1 MRQLFLC
8 LLLSIFSV
16 GAYSQKQE
24 LNLQGAWKMVAFQEK
39 VDGKTVNVF
48 PGYATIDQIKIWS
61 GNQVMFVAH
70 YKSKKH
76 VNDDYGSGTWKMIGN
91 KCEETCNISS
101 YKEWINKT
109 VRIEFEFNK
118 DTLIQIFPLNEKFER
133 DNNTVYTEKYLKIN

>member
-1 MRQLFLC
+1 
-8 LLLSIFSV
+8 
-16 GAYSQKQE
+16 
-24 LNLQGAWKMVAFQEK
+24 
-39 VDGKTVNVF
+39 
-48 PGYATIDQIKIWS
+48 
-61 GNQVMFVAH
+61 
-70 YKSKKH
+70 
-76 VNDDYGSGTWKMIGN
+76 MIGN